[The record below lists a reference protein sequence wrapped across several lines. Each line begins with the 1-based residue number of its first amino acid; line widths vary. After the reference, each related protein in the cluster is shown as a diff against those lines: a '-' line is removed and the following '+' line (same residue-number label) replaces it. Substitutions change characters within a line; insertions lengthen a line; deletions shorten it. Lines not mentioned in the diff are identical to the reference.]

1 MDNFII
7 FLKEYGVY
15 LVSAI
20 LLIGEVLLMI
30 LKKRPLTLDS
40 FQDALNQCLTQL
52 PELIKYV
59 EVPGNG
65 VAKKNRVIDACLDFV
80 STLIGRSLSDIEKRF
95 IINNVDSQIEL
106 ILSTPKKK
114 EVL

>member
-20 LLIGEVLLMI
+20 LFIGEVLLMI

-40 FQDALNQCLTQL
+40 FQDALNQCAA
-52 PELIKYV
+52 PEIAL
-59 EVPGNG
+59 
-65 VAKKNRVIDACLDFV
+65 R
-80 STLIGRSLSDIEKRF
+80 
-95 IINNVDSQIEL
+95 
-106 ILSTPKKK
+106 PKAMP
-114 EVL
+114 